1 MAMGCFLDGFYTKL
15 LEDENL
21 ETTTFI
27 SLDNQLNKSEEELNT
42 QQKFRSAVNHIKILD
57 NTEECEKYIQHLF

>member
-21 ETTTFI
+21 ETTTLI

-42 QQKFRSAVNHIKILD
+42 QQKFRSAVNHIKILA
-57 NTEECEKYIQHLF
+57 NTEEWEKYIQHLF